1 MEKLREKLFSLQD
14 LNYRDFISVS
24 IPNIEKEKIIWVR
37 IPALRKFFKE
47 NLEFFDEKFLSDLP
61 HKYHEENLLHIYFLN
76 SLKDFEK
83 TCILTEKFLPFLDNW
98 AVTDSFN
105 PKIFSKNKEK
115 ILEKI
120 FFWLEKDEIYTK
132 RICIYF
138 LMKNFLGEN
147 FRKEILEKISKIK
160 SEDYYLDMIIA
171 RFFAESLAQNYD
183 ETIDFI
189 KSKKFSKSIQNKII
203 SKARDSR
210 KIDIIRKNFLKN
222 LKI

>member
-83 TCILTEKFLPFLDNW
+83 TCILTENFLPFLDNW

-120 FFWLEKDEIYTK
+120 FFWLEKDEIYAK

-222 LKI
+222 FRI

>member
-1 MEKLREKLFSLQD
+1 MNILQKKLFELQD
-14 LNYRDFISVS
+14 LPYRDFMSVW

-37 IPALRKFFKE
+37 IPILRKFFKE
-47 NLEFFDEKFLSDLP
+47 NLELLDEKFLSDLP

-76 SLKDFEK
+76 SLKDFAEAFV
-83 TCILTEKFLPFLDNW
+83 LTEKFLPFLDNW
-98 AVTDSFN
+98 AVTDAFN
-105 PKIFSKNKEK
+105 PKSFQKNKEK
-115 ILEKI
+115 IFEKI
-120 FFWLEKDEIYTK
+120 FPWLDREEVYAK

-147 FRKEILEKISKIK
+147 FKKEILEKISKIK
-160 SEDYYLDMIIA
+160 SEDYYLDMIISW
-171 RFFAESLAQNYD
+171 FFAESLAQNYD

-210 KIDIIRKNFLKN
+210 KINIEIKNFLKN
-222 LKI
+222 FRI